1 MRAMSRDPLTTT
13 IRRLVCAI
21 LLALLAG
28 MVPTAVRAQDDGEEP
43 EQEDVPI
50 SVAATLDQRDLE
62 ATGRVVLR
70 LTFTPLEDID
80 RPYGV
85 ELRLTAFLKEVLVL
99 DHTPDPAVAR
109 WRKGKPVSYAVPVP
123 LPLGVKA
130 GAQMALF
137 LGFRDPRQ
145 KRTWPPRMEGRR
157 YINRVRVARFKMPD
171 LGPIEEGPMVDTLLG
186 VAGDLA
192 AQGRESDAWSV
203 LERGIRRSVEDTSK
217 LRLRDGILKLLPG
230 VPARPIS
237 VVEREIVAG
246 RIRDEKERYLRL
258 VSGRAFDRKQYH
270 AALRI
275 LESLGGT
282 LDEEAGAAVIGALD
296 DAKRTKRDIDDL
308 KVRILRSA
316 TDEDKAAVAKAAKAN
331 GYTKPLY
338 DRAEGWAKERAYAR
352 ADLALRGITANS
364 PDDDL
369 SKRAAAYRKKV
380 QASWLADTPA
390 EEQAVVDAAVHHPV
404 WDRTTTSVS
413 QKFIFI
419 GPKTLVETIP
429 AISRLRFDLAYV
441 FITDL
446 FGRLPNPAGDRV
458 TVYFKELWDFGGGV
472 GGGKIINI
480 GRARPEQKG
489 RRIDNGLL
497 YHELTHCVDDTN
509 PIIRGWREGLANVGA
524 VFAYE
529 MLAQKSDTLHGFG
542 TNLRAFREDYLARD
556 LAYWRMQNYGPSA
569 GFFLHFEEQY
579 AKVGSR
585 HDWKPYRKFFREY
598 RVAPVRD
605 GRTPYVARAV
615 AYYLIRA
622 FGPKAFD
629 DLIAFRLPLTEDDR
643 VAVTREFEAF
653 AEGGRALDRA
663 VPELRRHH
671 GSPIPRD
678 VIAGKM
684 LQAMRRGHPAEAERI
699 SREEL
704 GVIHAW
710 KVIGPF
716 KQRGAGPLACVFPPE
731 HEIDYAKEYPG
742 EANVCKWRDTRP
754 TGVVE
759 KQPTG
764 WVKFNFAY
772 QNDTATYALT
782 FLTVPEDV
790 DAYAYVRAD
799 DDVMV
804 FLNDRLVE
812 SYING
817 GANGSTPMAWRGPY
831 AMAPDAMKMRVH
843 LQRGRNKLLV
853 KVRNR
858 RGNAGFIFAVA
869 GLNGAPVPGLTADTR
884 FSPTDATSSDAGA
897 RRRTKKLL
905 WKSVWRMNFRKKKSF
920 SSKLKTTVGTFKVV
934 KKALEGQAKDKR
946 VGWRKYTV
954 RPGFPKDAPSN
965 LLWIKPKYTDGIDD
979 VKLTLDCRARGGG
992 APKVVVT
999 VQGRGGRDALT
1010 GWSVIV
1016 HPQGKGKV
1024 AAQIERYDHLYY
1036 QAPPMALPA
1045 AEVQRLEITMHAD
1058 RLRVTCG
1065 GVVLFVGEPVR
1076 SIPGAYG
1083 IGIATYGPGL
1093 GFERME
1099 LHKLVSR

>member
-1 MRAMSRDPLTTT
+1 MSRASLPTVP
-13 IRRLVCAI
+13 RLGRTLACLLWCGA
-21 LLALLAG
+21 LALVPAG
-28 MVPTAVRAQDDGEEP
+28 VRADEGADGEDA
-43 EQEDVPI
+43 QEDVPVR
-50 SVAATLDQRDLE
+50 VAATLDDRDLG

-70 LTFTPLEDID
+70 LEFLPLEDID

-99 DHTPDPAVAR
+99 DHTPEPAVSA
-109 WRKGKPVSYAVPVP
+109 WRKGKPVRYAVPVP

-130 GAQMALF
+130 GAQMAIF
-137 LGFRDPRQ
+137 LGFHDPRT

-157 YINRVRVARFKMPD
+157 YINRIRVAKFKMPD
-171 LGPIEEGPMVDTLLG
+171 LGPIEEGPRIDALLG

-192 AQGRESDAWSV
+192 AQGREADAWSA
-203 LERGIRRSVEDTSK
+203 LERGIRRSVEDVSK
-217 LRLRDGILKLLPG
+217 IRLRDGILKLLRDVPG
-230 VPARPIS
+230 RPIS
-237 VVEREIVAG
+237 VVEREIVAA

-258 VSGRAFDRKQYH
+258 VSGHAFDRKQYH

-316 TDEDKAAVAKAAKAN
+316 TDEDKAAVAKAVKAN
-331 GYTKPLY
+331 GYTKQLY
-338 DRAEGWAKERAYAR
+338 ERSVGWVKQRAYAR
-352 ADLALRGITANS
+352 ADLALRGLTANS
-364 PDDDL
+364 PDDEL
-369 SKRAAAYRKKV
+369 SRRAAAYREKV
-380 QASWLADTPA
+380 HGRWLADTPA
-390 EEQAVVDAAVHHPV
+390 DEQAVVDAAVHHPV

-413 QKFIFI
+413 HKFIFI

-446 FGRLPNPAGDRV
+446 FGRLPNPAGDRI

-480 GRARPEQKG
+480 GRARPDQKG

-497 YHELTHCVDDTN
+497 YHEMTHCVDDTN

-529 MLAQKSDTLHGFG
+529 ALAQKSDTLHGFE

-569 GFFLHFEEQY
+569 GFFLHFEDRY
-579 AKVGSR
+579 AKVGRR

-598 RVAPVRD
+598 RAAPVRD

-629 DLIAFRLPLTEDDR
+629 DLVAFRLPLTEDDR
-643 VAVTREFEAF
+643 EAVTREFEAF

-663 VPELRRHH
+663 LPALRRHH

-684 LQAMRRGHPAEAERI
+684 LQALRRGKRAEAERI

-716 KQRGAGPLACVFPPE
+716 KQRGASPMACVFPPE
-731 HEIDYAKEYPG
+731 HDVDYAKEYPG
-742 EANVCKWRDTRP
+742 EANVCKWWDPRP

-759 KQPTG
+759 KKPTG

-772 QNDTATYALT
+772 QDDTATYALT
-782 FLTVPEDV
+782 FLTVPEET
-790 DAYAYVRAD
+790 DATVYVRAD
-799 DDVMV
+799 DDLTV

-812 SYING
+812 NYING
-817 GANGSTPMAWRGPY
+817 GANGSTLMAWRGPY
-831 AMAPDAMKMRVH
+831 AAVPDAMKMGVH
-843 LQRGRNKLLV
+843 LRRGRNKVLV

-858 RGNAGFIFAVA
+858 RGDAGFIFAVA
-869 GLNGAPVPGLTADTR
+869 GANGAPVPGLTADTR
-884 FSPTDATSSDAGA
+884 FSPTDPTSSDAGA
-897 RRRTKKLL
+897 RARAKKLP

-920 SSKLKTTVGTFKVV
+920 SSKLVTTVGTFKVV
-934 KKALEGQAKDKR
+934 KKALEGQSKAKG

-965 LLWIKPKYTDGIDD
+965 LLWIKSRYTDGIDD
-979 VKLTLDCRARGGG
+979 VKLTLDCRVRGGG
-992 APKVVVT
+992 APKIVVT
-999 VQGRGGRDALT
+999 VQGGGGKDALT

-1016 HPQGKGKV
+1016 HPRGKGKV

-1036 QAPPMALPA
+1036 QAPAKALPE
-1045 AEVQRLEITMHAD
+1045 AEVQRLEITVHAD

-1065 GVVLFVGEPVR
+1065 GVVLFEGEPVTP
-1076 SIPGAYG
+1076 IEGAHG
-1083 IGIATYGPGL
+1083 IGVATYGPGL

-1099 LHKLVSR
+1099 LHKLVHR